1 MAADNPPHDCR
12 VSNDARAIAEQ
23 RSASEVN
30 CASPVTYSFLDL
42 TLDLS
47 AERLMR
53 GTTEIRLRP
62 KSFQVLRYLVERG
75 GSLVTREE
83 LLDSI
88 WRDVVVTDESITKC
102 IADIR
107 KALND
112 DAQQVIRTVARRGYV
127 FVPPVTQFAAPAQA
141 SRDSHAFPSTA
152 AYKVAHDV
160 SAPVRHIRAR
170 WAWAAALTL
179 LTAAVG
185 TSALVF
191 RATRSEGGPA
201 PSVIE
206 YTQLTNF
213 TNAAFAP
220 ALSRDGRMLA
230 FIRGENPST
239 IFGAGDVFVK
249 MLPDGEPVQLTHDGR
264 PKLSP
269 AFTPGDDRV
278 TYAYSAL
285 MTTPEQWSTWTVSVF
300 GGDPQPLLSN
310 ASGLTWMTHSNP
322 ARVLFSRVDT
332 GTHMSIVSS
341 IENGTDSR
349 VVYAPATVN
358 GMAHRSYLSP
368 DGKNVIVISM
378 DAGWRPCR
386 VVPFDAT
393 QHGTPPVDIGR
404 EVGPTPGQ
412 CSGAAWSPDGRWV
425 YLSVNTGSGYHIWR
439 QRFPAGTPEQV
450 TFGATEEQEIA
461 FAPDGRSFV
470 TSIGT
475 RQSTLWVHDQRGDR
489 QITSE
494 GYASLP
500 RFSPDGTTLY
510 YLQRS
515 RSNRRYVSGELWT
528 ADVNSGKR
536 ERLFDDFLLADYSMS
551 RDGKQV
557 LLVAIAED
565 GATSVWIADVDRP
578 STPRRVTTANADR
591 VFFGTGDDVIFVG
604 VDEMGRRFLNRV
616 PRSGG
621 NPEKAFPEPVIYV
634 YDVSPDGH
642 AAAVWRGAGVEIVS
656 LHGAGTVTVSVIC
669 AAAGGDNRG
678 TTPPCVS
685 WAPDGELLSM
695 YDRTAGHVYVIPLT
709 HEGALP
715 RFPHGGFASGPQI
728 AELAGVR
735 DIHEPTAFPS
745 RDPSTYAFFHVTT
758 QRNIYRVRVPD
769 ERR

>member
-141 SRDSHAFPSTA
+141 PRDSHAFPSTA
-152 AYKVAHDV
+152 ADTVAHDV
-160 SAPVRHIRAR
+160 SAPARHVRAR

-220 ALSRDGRMLA
+220 ALSQDGRMLA

-269 AFTPGDDRV
+269 AFTPGGDRV

-285 MTTPEQWSTWTVSVF
+285 MTTPAQWSTWTVSVF

-368 DGKNVIVISM
+368 DGKNLVVISM

-494 GYASLP
+494 GIC
-500 RFSPDGTTLY
+500 
-510 YLQRS
+510 
-515 RSNRRYVSGELWT
+515 V
-528 ADVNSGKR
+528 V
-536 ERLFDDFLLADYSMS
+536 
-551 RDGKQV
+551 
-557 LLVAIAED
+557 
-565 GATSVWIADVDRP
+565 
-578 STPRRVTTANADR
+578 
-591 VFFGTGDDVIFVG
+591 
-604 VDEMGRRFLNRV
+604 
-616 PRSGG
+616 
-621 NPEKAFPEPVIYV
+621 
-634 YDVSPDGH
+634 
-642 AAAVWRGAGVEIVS
+642 AAV
-656 LHGAGTVTVSVIC
+656 
-669 AAAGGDNRG
+669 
-678 TTPPCVS
+678 
-685 WAPDGELLSM
+685 LS
-695 YDRTAGHVYVIPLT
+695 
-709 HEGALP
+709 
-715 RFPHGGFASGPQI
+715 
-728 AELAGVR
+728 
-735 DIHEPTAFPS
+735 
-745 RDPSTYAFFHVTT
+745 
-758 QRNIYRVRVPD
+758 
-769 ERR
+769 